1 MTLKRTTRFGL
12 LALAGFALCAGPAL
26 AQSGVTQT
34 ERQIAQTCMPDVR
47 SYCSNV
53 QRGSGRI
60 LACLR
65 ENGERLSPNCKQAL
79 DTLPR

>member
-1 MTLKRTTRFGL
+1 MTPKLTSRFGVL
-12 LALAGFALCAGPAL
+12 TLAALALCAGPAF

-34 ERQIAQTCMPDVR
+34 ERQVAQTCMPDVR

-60 LACLR
+60 VACLR
-65 ENGERLSPNCKQAL
+65 ENSERLSPNCKQAL
-79 DTLPR
+79 ESLPR